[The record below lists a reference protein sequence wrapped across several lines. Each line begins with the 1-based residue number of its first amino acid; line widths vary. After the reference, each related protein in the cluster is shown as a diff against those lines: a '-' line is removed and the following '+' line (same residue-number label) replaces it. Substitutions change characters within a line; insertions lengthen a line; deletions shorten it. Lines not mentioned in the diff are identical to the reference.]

1 VNDVGCTRR
10 PEHDTIGEPGRNRKP
25 QTREHGSEFGQNGTI
40 TALTRHRPCMT
51 KFATDWS
58 HRPTHRRVWS
68 LAAPMIVSNITVPLV
83 TLTDSTVAGHL
94 AHANQLAAVAVG
106 GTIYQVP
113 VMLCAFL
120 RMGTVGFSAQ
130 AAGRNDGEA
139 MRRILLQ
146 SLLLGLALAALLVLL
161 ALPLLQPVLDLMKPG
176 TDLRAQASGYLH
188 LRLIGL
194 PAALA
199 SYALAGW
206 FLGAQ
211 NARVTV
217 QILIATNAINIGLNL
232 LFVLGFGW
240 GVHGIALA
248 SVIGEWS
255 GCLLGLARVRGQL
268 RSYPGRLD
276 PRSLRN
282 RSHWRALLH
291 VHRDILLR
299 SIALQGV
306 FFAVTTLGARLGASV
321 VAANALLLNG
331 LMLTAFALD
340 GLANA
345 VETMTGHAIGAG
357 QRDVLRRSLVVA
369 GGWSLIG
376 SLVFVVLFALGGHL
390 FIDLQT
396 NIDAVRRVAYAY
408 VPYLAV
414 LPLLAFPSYLLD
426 GLFVGGTRARDMRNT
441 MLIAAAFFA
450 ICALLVH
457 PLGNHGLWLAFLG
470 FMVVRGSAMA
480 WMAYRI
486 SRRGGWMQP
495 ARA

>member
-1 VNDVGCTRR
+1 MEQSTGFRNDF
-10 PEHDTIGEPGRNRKP
+10 PD
-25 QTREHGSEFGQNGTI
+25 
-40 TALTRHRPCMT
+40 MT
-51 KFATDWS
+51 KLAADWA
-58 HRPTHRRVWS
+58 HRPTHRRVWR

-94 AHANQLAAVAVG
+94 PHASQLAAVAVG

-130 AAGRNDGEA
+130 AAGRNDGQV

-146 SLLLGLALAALLVLL
+146 SLLLGLALAAMLLLL
-161 ALPLLQPVLDLMKPG
+161 FLPLLQPVLELMKP
-176 TDLRAQASGYLH
+176 TAALRTQASGYLH

-217 QILIATNAINIGLNL
+217 QILIATNLVNIGLNL

-240 GVHGIALA
+240 GVHGIAMA

-255 GCLLGLARVRGQL
+255 GCLLGLAQVRGLL
-268 RSYPGRLD
+268 RAYPGKLV
-276 PRSLRN
+276 PGSLAVAA
-282 RSHWRALLH
+282 HWHPLLR
-291 VHRDILLR
+291 VHRDIFVR
-299 SIALQGV
+299 SLALQGV
-306 FFAVTTLGARLGASV
+306 FFAVTTLGARLGAAV

-345 VETMTGHAIGAG
+345 VEAMAGHAIGAG
-357 QRDVLRRSLVVA
+357 RRDELRRALVVA

-376 SLVFVVLFALGGHL
+376 GALFAAAFALGGHL
-390 FIDLQT
+390 FIDMQT
-396 NIDAVRRVAYAY
+396 SIDDVRRTAYAY
-408 VPYLAV
+408 LPYLGL
-414 LPLLAFPSYLLD
+414 LPLIAFPSYLMD
-426 GLFVGGTRARDMRNT
+426 GLFVGATRAREMRNT
-441 MLIAAAFFA
+441 MLSAAAVFVALAFA
-450 ICALLVH
+450 LR

-470 FMVVRGSAMA
+470 FMAARGAAMA
-480 WMAYRI
+480 WMARRI
-486 SRRGGWMQP
+486 ERRHGWLAP
-495 ARA
+495 AAVRG

>member
-1 VNDVGCTRR
+1 
-10 PEHDTIGEPGRNRKP
+10 
-25 QTREHGSEFGQNGTI
+25 
-40 TALTRHRPCMT
+40 MT
-51 KFATDWS
+51 KIGTDWA
-58 HRPTHRRVWS
+58 HRPTHRRVWM

-94 AHANQLAAVAVG
+94 PHADQLAAVAVG

-130 AAGRNDGEA
+130 AAGRDDGAA

-146 SLLLGLALAALLVLL
+146 SLLLGLALAATLLLL
-161 ALPLLQPVLDLMKPG
+161 AIPLLPPVLGLMKPSAN
-176 TDLRAQASGYLH
+176 LRALAAGYLH

-211 NARVTV
+211 NARATM
-217 QILIATNAINIGLNL
+217 QILIVTNIVNIGLNL

-248 SVIGEWS
+248 SVLGEWS
-255 GCLLGLARVRGQL
+255 GCLLGLAQVRGPL
-268 RSYPGRLD
+268 RAYPGRLH
-276 PRSLRN
+276 PGGLWVAA
-282 RSHWRALLH
+282 HWRPLLR

-299 SIALQGV
+299 SVALQGV
-306 FFAVTTLGARLGASV
+306 FFAVTTLGARLGATV
-321 VAANALLLNG
+321 VAGNALLLNG

-345 VETMTGHAIGAG
+345 VESMAGHAIGAG
-357 QRDVLRRSLVVA
+357 RRDALRRTLVVA

-376 SLVFVVLFALGGHL
+376 STVFAGAFALAGHF
-390 FIDLQT
+390 FIDMQT
-396 NIDAVRRVAYAY
+396 SIEGVRRFADAYL
-408 VPYLAV
+408 PYLAI
-414 LPLLAFPSYLLD
+414 LPLVAFPSYLLD
-426 GLFVGGTRARDMRNT
+426 GLFVGATRAREMRNA
-441 MLIAAAFFA
+441 MLVAAAVFVALAFA
-450 ICALLVH
+450 LR
-457 PLGNHGLWLAFLG
+457 PLGNHGLWLAFIG
-470 FMVVRGSAMA
+470 FMLARGAVMA
-480 WMAYRI
+480 GMTLRI
-486 SRRGGWMQP
+486 MRRGGMSIS
-495 ARA
+495 AA